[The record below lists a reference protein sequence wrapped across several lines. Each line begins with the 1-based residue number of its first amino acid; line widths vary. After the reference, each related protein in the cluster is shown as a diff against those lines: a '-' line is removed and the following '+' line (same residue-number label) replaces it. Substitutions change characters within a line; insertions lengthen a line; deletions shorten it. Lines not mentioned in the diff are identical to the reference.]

1 MTDLV
6 HETEGLLSLS
16 IIKASHIKLFKKNCK
31 NLKTSRTNQ
40 SIASSID
47 V

>member
-16 IIKASHIKLFKKNCK
+16 IIKASHGKVTLP
-31 NLKTSRTNQ
+31 LKR
-40 SIASSID
+40 
-47 V
+47 